1 MHFDIIFVFKLIFF
15 VPARYPQGEDLV
27 VTSPQSS
34 TFVTKIRPRSLLTM
48 HVLICHFISKISEF
62 FELITQLVT
71 YVTIGAP
78 ARILF
83 TE

>member
-1 MHFDIIFVFKLIFF
+1 
-15 VPARYPQGEDLV
+15 
-27 VTSPQSS
+27 
-34 TFVTKIRPRSLLTM
+34 
-48 HVLICHFISKISEF
+48 LICHFISKISEF